1 MPVISSDF
9 LRTLPRKAQRRLPEK
24 HAFKTEELVTGVVK
38 KKTSTIL
45 VCSCGWT
52 AALPIEY
59 AYAIVTAMQDHLL
72 DEAAKL

>member
-1 MPVISSDF
+1 MPISTEFMQS
-9 LRTLPRKAQRRLPEK
+9 LPRKAQRRLPSK

-38 KKTSTIL
+38 KRTSTAL

-52 AALPIEY
+52 TVLPGDD
-59 AYAIVTAMQDHLL
+59 AMVGAMQEHLL